1 MSVVGFGPTLPFEM
15 GEDHHGGGPPQLLPT

>member
-15 GEDHHGGGPPQLLPT
+15 CEDHHGCDPPQLLPT